1 MDQNNTP
8 KYVLLNPIYNQF
20 VEHNMQYIDEP
31 YLNIFHEIK
40 WRKKIVPKKI
50 YIYNKNE
57 ISNIDFYKKK
67 VKFKNI

>member
-1 MDQNNTP
+1 MDQKNTP
-8 KYVLLNPIYNQF
+8 KYVLLNPIYNHF

-31 YLNIFHEIK
+31 YLSVFDEVK
-40 WRKKIVPKKI
+40 WRKKLVPKKI

>member
-1 MDQNNTP
+1 MDEKNTP
-8 KYVLLNPIYNQF
+8 KYVLLNPIYNQI

-31 YLNIFHEIK
+31 YLSVFDEIK
-40 WRKKIVPKKI
+40 WRKTLVPKKI

>member
-1 MDQNNTP
+1 MYEKNIP
-8 KYVLLNPIYNQF
+8 KYVLLNPIYYHF
-20 VEHNMQYIDEP
+20 PEHNMQYIDEP

-40 WRKKIVPKKI
+40 WRKTLVPKKI